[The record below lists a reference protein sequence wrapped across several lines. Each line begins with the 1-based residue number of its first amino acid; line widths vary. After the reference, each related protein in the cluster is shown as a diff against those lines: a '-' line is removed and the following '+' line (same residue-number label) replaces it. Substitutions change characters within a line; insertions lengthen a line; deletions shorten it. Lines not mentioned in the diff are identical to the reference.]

1 MERNSYR
8 FIVSTLWQQRLEV
21 VDEGRTMPEELA
33 IVKSRYSQATL
44 VTLLGEV

>member
-8 FIVSTLWQQRLEV
+8 FIVSILGQQRLEV

-33 IVKSRYSQATL
+33 IVK
-44 VTLLGEV
+44 